1 MVRAIIE
8 GRKTQ
13 TRRVVKPQPPSVIE
27 YPPEGR
33 DGWSC
38 SAVLGARDWWGAG
51 KLEWTVGASH
61 GEQPCPVR
69 WLHLLPNLK
78 CPYGSPGDRLWVKET
93 HARVH
98 PGMLQSLDPD
108 PESHEWTTVY
118 RADANG
124 GYVGKLMEYTKWKP
138 SIFMRR
144 EFSRITLEIEAVRV
158 ERLQEISE
166 EDAVAEGCDEAHLE
180 HTEDCKSEH
189 CALSGGVDDCC
200 GYLVSAKLEYKAL
213 WESINGPQLPANTSK
228 RRYARVKR
236 YLDKHPDV
244 SWDANPFVWVIQ
256 FRRVL

>member
-1 MVRAIIE
+1 M
-8 GRKTQ
+8 
-13 TRRVVKPQPPSVIE
+13 
-27 YPPEGR
+27 
-33 DGWSC
+33 
-38 SAVLGARDWWGAG
+38 
-51 KLEWTVGASH
+51 EWTVGASH

-158 ERLQEISE
+158 ERLQDISE
-166 EDAVAEGCDEAHLE
+166 NDASREGVELTRPHDQTFYGEFE
-180 HTEDCKSEH
+180 R
-189 CALSGGVDDCC
+189 
-200 GYLVSAKLEYKAL
+200 L
-213 WESINGPQLPANTSK
+213 WQSINGPG
-228 RRYARVKR
+228 
-236 YLDKHPDV
+236 

-256 FRRVL
+256 FRRVK